1 METFRSDIFQ
11 VPAATYA
18 KACLSRK
25 AGPGTLLLIIV
36 PVAAGIVAGFADMRW
51 WLVTLMLLLL
61 VYPMAMTMAWFAMM
75 GKPAMAMR
83 LRPQRWTIST
93 DGVLSL
99 EFFHFDH
106 DEEPEPVNTEIASIA
121 SVSPQGQYTAVRLR
135 PGSRFDFLLVPS
147 RMMPQTILNFFCE

>member
-25 AGPGTLLLIIV
+25 AGSGTVLLII
-36 PVAAGIVAGFADMRW
+36 PVAIGAIAGFADIRW

-61 VYPMAMTMAWFAMM
+61 VYPMAITMAWLSMM

-83 LRPQRWTIST
+83 LRPQRWTIAA
-93 DGVLSL
+93 DGNMSL
-99 EFFHFDH
+99 EFFHFEREDN
-106 DEEPEPVNTEIASIA
+106 PEPVNTETASIA
-121 SVSPQGQYTAVRLR
+121 SISPQGQYTAVRLK
-135 PGSRFDFLLVPS
+135 PGNRFDFLLIPS
-147 RMMPQTILNFFCE
+147 RMMPPTILNTYCE